1 LEDIQMFLILSS
13 VAIQLLCGI
22 AVLFLSRNNRLTS
35 AIGAAGPVIAC
46 IVGLIPVL
54 KTLSGIEN
62 DPIHASWN
70 MPLGTIALGLDGLS
84 AWFLLPILGL
94 GALSAIYGIG
104 YLRPYREHKSLS
116 YSWFLFNTL
125 GASMAM
131 VLLARSVLLFLLS
144 WEVMSLSSF
153 FLVAFEREKKQ
164 VREASWIYLIA
175 THLGTAFLLAMFLL
189 LGRNSGELDF
199 GQLGGLTPGLA
210 GLCFILAVVGFG
222 TKAGILPF
230 HVWLPEAHP
239 AAPTHV
245 SALMSGVMI
254 KTGIYGIL
262 RTLSFLGPSQAW
274 WGFTLIGIGLISGVV
289 GVLFALAQH
298 DLKKLLAYSSVENIG
313 IIVTGMGVGLLG
325 ISIGSPTLA
334 ALGFAGSLLHV
345 VNHAMFKGLL
355 FMGAG
360 SVAHEAH
367 TREIDHLGGLIKRM
381 PWTATTFLVGAIA
394 ISGIPPLNGF
404 VSEFLIYIGAFK
416 GAALIRDGAAVA
428 LLAVIAGLALIGG
441 LATAC
446 FTRAFGI
453 VFLGEPRSEHPK
465 NAHESGKSILFPII
479 LLAGGCFA
487 VGLLGFGIIRALSS
501 ALAGIIQPI
510 ANNKFDPVDIRAE
523 ILFVADSLRSFTYG
537 ALAILGLIA
546 LIALLRKRLLSGRII
561 CHAGTWDCGY
571 IKPTARMQYT
581 ASSFAQPI
589 IDLFNVFQHGR
600 KRFKPPRGYFPATS
614 FFETKTLDTSQEGV
628 YRPIFE
634 TVGRMLSKLKVM
646 QHGRIQLYVL
656 YIVLTLIALLFWK
669 LR

>member
-1 LEDIQMFLILSS
+1 MFLILSS

-22 AVLFLSRNNRLTS
+22 AVLFLRRNSRFVS
-35 AIGAAGPVIAC
+35 AIGAAGPIAACVI
-46 IVGLIPVL
+46 GLIPAL
-54 KTLSGIEN
+54 KALSGIEIS
-62 DPIHASWN
+62 PIRSSWN
-70 MPLGTIALGLDGLS
+70 MPLGTISLGLDGLS
-84 AWFLLPILGL
+84 ALFLLPILGL

-104 YLRPYREHKSLS
+104 YLRPYREHKSLNS
-116 YSWFLFNTL
+116 SWFLFNML
-125 GASMAM
+125 GASMAI
-131 VLLARSVLLFLLS
+131 VVLAHSVLVFLLA

-153 FLVAFEREKKQ
+153 FLVAFEHEKKE

-199 GQLGGLTPGLA
+199 GQLGGLTPELA

-262 RTLSFLGPSQAW
+262 RVLTFLGPPPPW
-274 WGFTLIGIGLISGVV
+274 WGFTLIGIGLASGLV

-298 DLKKLLAYSSVENIG
+298 DLKRLLAYHSVENIG
-313 IIVTGMGVGLLG
+313 IIVTGIGVGLLG
-325 ISIGSPTLA
+325 ISIGSTPLA
-334 ALGFAGSLLHV
+334 ALGFAGGLLHV

-360 SVAHEAH
+360 SVAHATH

-381 PWTATTFLVGAIA
+381 PWTAATFLVGAIA
-394 ISGIPPLNGF
+394 ISGLPPLNGF

-416 GAALIRDGAAVA
+416 GATSTKAGVAVA

-446 FTRAFGI
+446 FTKAFGI
-453 VFLGEPRSEHPK
+453 VFLGEARSEHPR
-465 NAHESGKSILFPII
+465 NARESGRSILIPML

-487 VGLLGFGIIRALSS
+487 VGLSGFAIIRALSLTLS
-501 ALAGIIQPI
+501 SIIQPI
-510 ANNKFDPVDIRAE
+510 AKGGFDSAGIRTE
-523 ILFVADSLRSFTYG
+523 ISLVAASLKAFTLG
-537 ALAILGLIA
+537 SLALLALIA
-546 LIALLRKRLLSGRII
+546 LIALLRKGLLHGRII
-561 CHAGTWDCGY
+561 RQAGVWDCGY

-600 KRFKPPRGYFPATS
+600 KRFKPPQGYFPATA
-614 FFETKTLDTSQEGV
+614 FFETETLDTSQEGV

-634 TVGRMLSKLKVM
+634 TMERMLSKLKVM

>member
-1 LEDIQMFLILSS
+1 MHLILSS

-22 AVLFLSRNNRLTS
+22 TVLFLRRNSRFTS
-35 AIGAAGPVIAC
+35 GVGAAGPIVACVI
-46 IVGLIPVL
+46 GLIPAL
-54 KTLSGIEN
+54 KTLSGIAN
-62 DPIHASWN
+62 NPIHASWN
-70 MPLGTIALGLDGLS
+70 MPLGTISLGLDGLS
-84 AWFLLPILGL
+84 ALFLLPILGL

-104 YLRPYREHKSLS
+104 YLRPYREHKSLNT
-116 YSWFLFNTL
+116 SWFLFNTL

-131 VLLARSVLLFLLS
+131 VVLARSVLLFLLA

-153 FLVAFEREKKQ
+153 FLVAFEREKKEA
-164 VREASWIYLIA
+164 REASWVYLIA
-175 THLGTAFLLAMFLL
+175 THLGTSFLLAMFLL
-189 LGRNSGELDF
+189 LGQNSNELDF

-262 RTLSFLGPSQAW
+262 RTLSFLGPPPPW

-289 GVLFALAQH
+289 GVLFALAQR
-298 DLKKLLAYSSVENIG
+298 DLKRMLAYSSVENIG
-313 IIVTGMGVGLLG
+313 IIVTGIGVGLLG
-325 ISIGSPTLA
+325 ISIGSPALA

-360 SVAHEAH
+360 SVAHGTH
-367 TREIDHLGGLIKRM
+367 TRKIDHLGGLIKRM
-381 PWTATTFLVGAIA
+381 PWTATAFLVGAIA
-394 ISGIPPLNGF
+394 ISGLPPLNGF

-416 GAALIRDGAAVA
+416 GAASIGNGSSIA

-465 NAHESGKSILFPII
+465 HAHESGQDILFPMI

-487 VGLLGFGIIRALSS
+487 VGLSGFGIIRASAS

-510 ANNKFDPVDIRAE
+510 ANNGLDPAAIRAE
-523 ILFVADSLRSFTYG
+523 IFFAADSLRSFTYG

-561 CHAGTWDCGY
+561 RQAGTWDCGY
-571 IKPTARMQYT
+571 IQPTSRMQYT

-589 IDLFNVFQHGR
+589 IDLFNVFQHER
-600 KRFKPPRGYFPATS
+600 KRFKPPQGYFPATA
-614 FFETKTLDTSQEGV
+614 FFETKTLDTSQEGI

-634 TVGRMLSKLKVM
+634 MVGRTLSKLKVM

-656 YIVLTLIALLFWK
+656 YIVLTLIVLLFWK

>member
-1 LEDIQMFLILSS
+1 MFLILSS

-22 AVLFLSRNNRLTS
+22 SVLFLRRNNRFVS
-35 AIGAAGPVIAC
+35 GIGAAGPIAACVI
-46 IVGLIPVL
+46 GLIPAL
-54 KTLSGIEN
+54 KALSGIAIH
-62 DPIHASWN
+62 PIHSSWN
-70 MPLGTIALGLDGLS
+70 MPLGTISLGLDGLS
-84 AWFLLPILGL
+84 ALFLLPMLGL

-104 YLRPYREHKSLS
+104 YLKPYRAHKSLS
-116 YSWFLFNTL
+116 SLWFLFNVL
-125 GASMAM
+125 GASMVM
-131 VLLARSVLLFLLS
+131 VVVARSVLVFLLA

-153 FLVAFEREKKQ
+153 FLVAFEREKKE

-189 LGRNSGELDF
+189 LGRNSSELDF
-199 GQLGGLTPGLA
+199 AQLGGLTPGLA
-210 GLCFILAVVGFG
+210 GLCFVLAVVGFG
-222 TKAGILPF
+222 TKAGIVPF

-262 RTLSFLGPSQAW
+262 RILSFLGPPPPW

-298 DLKKLLAYSSVENIG
+298 DLKRLLAYHSVENIG
-313 IIVTGMGVGLLG
+313 IIVTGIGVGLLG
-325 ISIGSPTLA
+325 ISIGSPSLA

-360 SVAHEAH
+360 SVAQAAH

-394 ISGIPPLNGF
+394 ISGLPPLNGF
-404 VSEFLIYIGAFK
+404 VSEFLIYIGAFR
-416 GAALIRDGAAVA
+416 GALSIRDGSAAA

-446 FTRAFGI
+446 FTKAFGI
-453 VFLGEPRSEHPK
+453 VFLGEPRSEHPRH
-465 NAHESGKSILFPII
+465 AHESCRSILIPMI

-487 VGLLGFGIIRALSS
+487 VGLSGFGIIRALSS
-501 ALAGIIQPI
+501 AMAGIIRTI
-510 ANNKFDPVDIRAE
+510 ANGGFSSTDIQTE
-523 ILFVADSLRSFTYG
+523 LFLAADSLRSFTYG
-537 ALAILGLIA
+537 ALAILALAA
-546 LIALLRKRLLSGRII
+546 LIALLRKRLLSGRVVRQ
-561 CHAGTWDCGY
+561 AGVWDCGY

-600 KRFKPPRGYFPATS
+600 KRFKPPQGYFPSTS
-614 FFETKTLDTSQEGV
+614 FFETETLDTSQEGV

-634 TVGRMLSKLKVM
+634 MVERMLSKVRVM

-656 YIVLTLIALLFWK
+656 YIVLTLIVLLFWK